1 MTNQPTPLPRPSD
14 EANESEEDMA
24 HEGMPRPE
32 ALVLTKAD
40 LLQSLVQVDG
50 DKVSSNRALAM
61 ETDFR
66 TRITSHLESLPT
78 ADAKFAKFNTSP
90 FVLMFYTLQHGYT
103 RISEIEEAILPAKV
117 FSSMETSA
125 GRMVEA
131 VVLPKYGWEFAPSG
145 MQTVNSAIDG
155 KKIAGDTL
163 CLATLKSGPRCLNDE
178 MSENFADAILANC
191 VAWAKDSGKRKLDF
205 TYGVLYGTKKQS
217 NKKDWHILRNI
228 ARKLPRGMKET
239 PEGKWHCQFKKDG
252 VGVTVTVR
260 IGIDLWN
267 YIAGHGLAF
276 MEICTS
282 LLRACVKP
290 SDTEAGKVTYTISD
304 LEEIISLAGL
314 PPTFNTK
321 ILQRS
326 QLEWLFFF
334 ARHFCD
340 EIVPGNLDALPA
352 PK

>member
-1 MTNQPTPLPRPSD
+1 
-14 EANESEEDMA
+14 MA

-32 ALVLTKAD
+32 ALVLSKEA
-40 LLQSLVQVDG
+40 LLRSLVQVDG
-50 DKVSSNRALAM
+50 DKGSSNRALAM

-131 VVLPKYGWEFAPSG
+131 VVLPQYGWEFAPSA
-145 MQTVNSAIDG
+145 MHSINSAIDG
-155 KKIAGDTL
+155 KKIDGDTL

-178 MSENFADAILANC
+178 MSENFADAIIANC
-191 VAWAKDSGKRKLDF
+191 EEWAKEAGKKKLDF
-205 TYGVLYGTKKQS
+205 TYGVLYGTRKQS

-228 ARKLPRGMKET
+228 AKKLPKGIKEA
-239 PEGKWHCQFKKDG
+239 PDGKWHCHFEKNEIA
-252 VGVTVTVR
+252 VTVTVR
-260 IGIDLWN
+260 IGIELWN
-267 YIAGHGLAF
+267 YIAGHNLAF

-290 SDTEAGKVTYTISD
+290 SETESGKCTYTISD
-304 LEEIISLAGL
+304 LEAIISLAGL
-314 PPTFNTK
+314 PTTFNTK

-340 EIVPGNLDALPA
+340 EIVSGNLDLLTRR
-352 PK
+352 K

>member
-1 MTNQPTPLPRPSD
+1 
-14 EANESEEDMA
+14 MA

-32 ALVLTKAD
+32 ALVLSKEGILRS
-40 LLQSLVQVDG
+40 LLLVDG
-50 DKVSSNRALAM
+50 DKGSSDRALAM
-61 ETDFR
+61 EIDFR
-66 TRITSHLESLPT
+66 ARITSHLKSLPT
-78 ADAKFAKFNTSP
+78 SDAKFAKFNTSP
-90 FVLMFYTLQHGYT
+90 FVLLFYTLQHGYT
-103 RISEIEEAILPAKV
+103 RISEIEAAILPAKV

-131 VVLPKYGWEFAPSG
+131 VVLPQYGWEFAPSG
-145 MQTVNSAIDG
+145 MHSVNSAIDG
-155 KKIAGDTL
+155 KKVTGGTL

-178 MSENFADAILANC
+178 MSENFADAILSNC
-191 VAWAKDSGKRKLDF
+191 EAWAKEAGKRKLDF

-217 NKKDWHILRNI
+217 NKKDWHILRNL
-228 ARKLPRGMKET
+228 AKKLPKGIKEA
-239 PEGKWHCQFKKDG
+239 PDGKWHCRFEKNG
-252 VGVTVTVR
+252 VVVTVTVR
-260 IGIDLWN
+260 IGIELWN
-267 YIAGHGLAF
+267 YIAGHDLAF

-290 SDTEAGKVTYTISD
+290 SETETGKYAYTISD
-304 LEEIISLAGL
+304 LEEIISLVGL
-314 PPTFNTK
+314 PNTFNTK

-340 EIVPGNLDALPA
+340 EMTPGNLTALKT